1 MHRITR
7 SKDIVPDDLKDINSE
22 IQGTGGS
29 KHFDFAGEGSFGAGI
44 LEVKGPTTY
53 PVHADPYDEV
63 LYVAE
68 GLITLVRN
76 GKEKTLHK
84 GDILWNRSQVLVEDC
99 LKAFFVL
106 QPFVWP
112 NEAVLSTGQQYP
124 PLEFSTKDRKFSKKN
139 AEK

>member
-7 SKDIVPDDLKDINSE
+7 SKDIVLDDLKDINPE

-29 KHFDFAGEGSFGAGI
+29 KHFDFAGDGSFGAGI

-53 PVHADPYDEV
+53 PFHADPYDEV

-68 GLITLVRN
+68 GSITLVED
-76 GKEKTLHK
+76 GKEKTLYK
-84 GDILWNRSQVLVEDC
+84 GDILWTPKGNRSQVIVKDY

-106 QPFVWP
+106 RPFV
-112 NEAVLSTGQQYP
+112 
-124 PLEFSTKDRKFSKKN
+124 
-139 AEK
+139 